1 MDANP
6 DKLNVFIGK
15 MLGDVGA
22 AMNASLMLIGDKLG
36 LYKTLSEKG
45 PFTSAELAQ
54 ATKTS
59 ERYVR
64 EWLSA
69 QAASGYVE
77 YDAASGK
84 FSMTP
89 EQTLVFG
96 NDESPVFMGAVGD
109 LVAATFLDEPK
120 VTDAFKTGRG
130 VGWNKRSECLFCGTA
145 RFFRSGYKHHLVQE
159 WLPALDGVVEKLE
172 RGARVADVGCGHGI
186 STRLMAEAFPKS
198 RFVGFDY
205 HPGSIEAARRA
216 TKDGGLADRV
226 RFDVHSANTYPAGD
240 YDLVC
245 FFDCLHDMGD
255 PVGAMKHVRETMATD
270 GTCMLVEPFAHDR
283 LEDNLNPVG
292 RIFYAASTVICT
304 PASLDQEV
312 GMALGAQ
319 AGEARLRDVAN
330 KGGFTR
336 FRRATETPFNLIL
349 EARV

>member
-36 LYKTLSEKG
+36 LYRTLSEKG

-120 VTDAFKTGRG
+120 VTDAFRTGRG

-198 RFVGFDY
+198 RFAGFDY

-255 PVGAMKHVRETMATD
+255 PVGAMKHVRETIAAD

>member
-198 RFVGFDY
+198 RFAGFDY

-255 PVGAMKHVRETMATD
+255 PVGAMKHVRETMAAD